1 MKETDFMIL
10 QFSSKQAVFTKIDL
24 GPDRLLA
31 NNNPICSGEGY
42 TIDAKLPASLGYTYK
57 WYKDNVAF
65 INNSS
70 SFTATSPG
78 TYKVEVQLTKLYHN
92 RRNKNRVCSSNSL
105 KRYITITM
113 RC

>member
-1 MKETDFMIL
+1 L
-10 QFSSKQAVFTKIDL
+10 FS
-24 GPDRLLA
+24 
-31 NNNPICSGEGY
+31 EGY

-78 TYKVEVQLTKLYHN
+78 TYKVEVQLTQA
-92 RRNKNRVCSSNSL
+92 
-105 KRYITITM
+105 ITTQQK
-113 RC
+113 